1 MKVKPLGN
9 RILVKPL
16 STEEVTASGIVLPD
30 SAEKEKKTQGEIVA
44 VGNGEDVEKL
54 GLKVG
59 DKVVYGKYSG
69 DEIEVDEDGKKVEYK
84 VLNVG
89 EEKDESDVLAII
101 DDVELGTIQVP
112 PKLSRRD

>member
-16 STEEVTASGIVLPD
+16 TTEEVTASGIILPEIAD
-30 SAEKEKKTQGEIVA
+30 KEKKTQGEIVA
-44 VGNGEDVEKL
+44 VGNGEDIEKL

-59 DKVVYGKYSG
+59 DKVVFGKYSG
-69 DEIEVDEDGKKVEYK
+69 DEIEVEEAGEKREYK

-89 EEKDESDVLAII
+89 EEKDESDVLAVI
-101 DDVELGTIQVP
+101 E
-112 PKLSRRD
+112 